1 MGEFLELRQ
10 GKAESVVIIKNVGK
24 LLASHRYD
32 PLSLLSSDPGEVR
45 GELVVQD
52 LPTVQR

>member
-1 MGEFLELRQ
+1 
-10 GKAESVVIIKNVGK
+10 VVITKNVGK